1 MSNAINLKVD
11 SRGRITI
18 GSLFKGYNISSVKAY
33 FNNTDKTIIL
43 EPFVEVSLKDC
54 IKEEVKNELLESAK
68 HRKDYKKFD
77 SADSL
82 TKYLTKQC
90 K

>member
-43 EPFVEVSLKDC
+43 EPFVEVS
-54 IKEEVKNELLESAK
+54 
-68 HRKDYKKFD
+68 
-77 SADSL
+77 
-82 TKYLTKQC
+82 
-90 K
+90 